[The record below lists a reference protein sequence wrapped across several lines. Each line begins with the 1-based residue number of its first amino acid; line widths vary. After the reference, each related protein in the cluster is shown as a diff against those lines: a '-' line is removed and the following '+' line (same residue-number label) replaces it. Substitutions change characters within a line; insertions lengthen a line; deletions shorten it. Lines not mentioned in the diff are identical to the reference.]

1 MSAMRMWTAAILA
14 LLTVQSVQ
22 AEVPLRNVV
31 LFTSG
36 VGYFERSAEIEGDSA
51 TELALKTD
59 QMADLIKSLVLV
71 DEGGGRISAVTY
83 DARDPLDRTLKSFSV
98 DLTDNPGLPA
108 LLNRMRGVPVRVKT
122 ASGELTGEVL
132 GVEVHERWV
141 DEQKFIECALNVFSD
156 GVIKSVLMD
165 QVQWFEPLD
174 EKVRADLAAALDTLA
189 SGLDRDKKTIRLN
202 FAGKDKRRVRVG
214 YMLEAPVWKTSYRL
228 VLDEKGSA
236 LLQGWAHIENTTDE
250 DWRGVQLA
258 LVSGRPISFIQNL
271 YDPIY
276 LRRPVVQNELYASAV
291 PQLYGGAV
299 DSIAF
304 GDESDVFAEQEFAAP
319 KAFAVGRAGGARLRR
334 QDAAMAPA
342 PAMAPAEMLRETVQ
356 AAATGRETGELFS
369 YPVDEPVTLPRRQS
383 AMIPIVNKDVRL
395 EKLSIYN
402 EGADAK
408 FPLNGVEFTNTTGL
422 FLMQGPVSVFE
433 DGIYAGDARLNDTA
447 RNEAR
452 LLSYAVDLASEVK
465 PERKSAPERIT
476 SLKAVHGVLW
486 VTRLYEDTTEYAVRN
501 KRDKARRYLIE
512 HPIRSDWEL
521 VEPAKGVEKT
531 RDLYRCRTEVPAGK
545 TEAVRFVERRNV
557 SQSIML
563 SNISTDNIEFY
574 LRQSRISSALKQALQ
589 KLAGLQAAL
598 AEVRAKRVDRERR
611 VKEITDEQ
619 NRIREN
625 MKAVAR
631 PSDSY
636 SMWEGKLVQQEKE
649 LDRLRLEI
657 EELRA
662 DEMKKQGE
670 INDFIA
676 KLNVE

>member
-1 MSAMRMWTAAILA
+1 M
-14 LLTVQSVQ
+14 
-22 AEVPLRNVV
+22 
-31 LFTSG
+31 
-36 VGYFERSAEIEGDSA
+36 
-51 TELALKTD
+51 
-59 QMADLIKSLVLV
+59 
-71 DEGGGRISAVTY
+71 
-83 DARDPLDRTLKSFSV
+83 
-98 DLTDNPGLPA
+98 
-108 LLNRMRGVPVRVKT
+108 
-122 ASGELTGEVL
+122 
-132 GVEVHERWV
+132 
-141 DEQKFIECALNVFSD
+141 
-156 GVIKSVLMD
+156 
-165 QVQWFEPLD
+165 
-174 EKVRADLAAALDTLA
+174 
-189 SGLDRDKKTIRLN
+189 
-202 FAGKDKRRVRVG
+202 
-214 YMLEAPVWKTSYRL
+214 
-228 VLDEKGSA
+228 
-236 LLQGWAHIENTTDE
+236 
-250 DWRGVQLA
+250 
-258 LVSGRPISFIQNL
+258 
-271 YDPIY
+271 
-276 LRRPVVQNELYASAV
+276 
-291 PQLYGGAV
+291 
-299 DSIAF
+299 
-304 GDESDVFAEQEFAAP
+304 
-319 KAFAVGRAGGARLRR
+319 
-334 QDAAMAPA
+334 
-342 PAMAPAEMLRETVQ
+342 
-356 AAATGRETGELFS
+356 
-369 YPVDEPVTLPRRQS
+369 
-383 AMIPIVNKDVRL
+383 
-395 EKLSIYN
+395 
-402 EGADAK
+402 
-408 FPLNGVEFTNTTGL
+408 
-422 FLMQGPVSVFE
+422 
-433 DGIYAGDARLNDTA
+433 
-447 RNEAR
+447 
-452 LLSYAVDLASEVK
+452 DLASEVK

-611 VKEITDEQ
+611 VKEITEEQ